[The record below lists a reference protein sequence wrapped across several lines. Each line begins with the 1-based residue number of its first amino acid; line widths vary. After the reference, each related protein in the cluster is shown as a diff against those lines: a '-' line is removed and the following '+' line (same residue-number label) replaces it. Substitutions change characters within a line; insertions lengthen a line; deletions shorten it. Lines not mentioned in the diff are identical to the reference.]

1 MLRSWKAFSLALIAA
16 LGAVMLLTASPG
28 SPEVRQVFAAAEQI
42 TVDVTGGGESNA
54 DFDIEGCD
62 ENAIDL
68 DSTDAPETVPC
79 DPGSVTITLATPPAG
94 FELDDIDCDV
104 DDDGPTVGE
113 DSDINIDVNDGE
125 VSLTLEDDEHIV
137 CVFEFVAA
145 SPTTTATVTAT
156 ATGTVTV
163 STLTVTAAPAT
174 LGCSGS
180 AFVTVVAR
188 NAAGQ
193 VVAAGNV
200 TLSTTLGTLTPTNA
214 VDTGAGVLA
223 VLTAPSNQGGTAKVT
238 ATAGGATGSV
248 DIPIT
253 CAQATATSVPPT
265 AAPQA
270 PIVPPST
277 GDGGLERGSDWQSI
291 AGFTMLGIALAGAM
305 ALGWKRARA

>member
-1 MLRSWKAFSLALIAA
+1 M
-16 LGAVMLLTASPG
+16 VLTSAPG
-28 SPEVRQVFAAAEQI
+28 SPEVRSIQAVDGQI

-54 DFDIEGCD
+54 DFNVDGQGCNDDIT
-62 ENAIDL
+62 L
-68 DSTDAPETVPC
+68 DSTDAAEVLDC
-79 DPGSVTITLATPPAG
+79 DEDVVTITLTEPPTG
-94 FELDDIDCDV
+94 FELSDIECDIDSDTGTVDEEDVLTVDV
-104 DDDGPTVGE
+104 DG
-113 DSDINIDVNDGE
+113 GE
-125 VSLTLEDDEHIV
+125 VVIDTTDEDLPELVAVSCEFI
-137 CVFEFVAA
+137 FEAE
-145 SPTTTATVTAT
+145 STTTVTPT

-163 STLTVTAAPAT
+163 STLTVTAAPPT

-238 ATAGGATGSV
+238 ASGGGATGTL
-248 DIPIT
+248 DIPIN
-253 CAQATATSVPPT
+253 CAQATATSIPPT

-277 GDGGLERGSDWQSI
+277 GDGGLAGGSDWQSV